1 MESEKLRDLKETINS
16 ILNNLDL
23 TDGEKLGE
31 IMEQLC
37 GLDDLEKINSD
48 VEVDGL
54 GPKKG
59 KK

>member
-1 MESEKLRDLKETINS
+1 MESEKLRELKETVES
-16 ILNNLDL
+16 ILNNPDIPN
-23 TDGEKLGE
+23 EKKRDE
-31 IMEQLC
+31 ILNLYD
-37 GLDDLEKINSD
+37 LDDLAKINSD